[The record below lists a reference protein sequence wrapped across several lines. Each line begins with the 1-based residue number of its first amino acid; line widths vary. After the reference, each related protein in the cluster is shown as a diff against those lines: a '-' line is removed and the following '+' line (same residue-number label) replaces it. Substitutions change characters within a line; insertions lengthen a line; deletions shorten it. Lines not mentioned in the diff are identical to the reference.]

1 MADISE
7 MPYAAW
13 LEQTVQELFDICP
26 VCIAMQMIDANG
38 QAFTCYWNVNQN
50 DRAVMLDSM
59 REDGILDFLRN
70 NRGMVNAILNGEEE
84 DTEEESEGGE
94 Q

>member
-1 MADISE
+1 

-13 LEQTVQELFDICP
+13 LEQAVQELFDICP
-26 VCIAMQMIDANG
+26 VCISMQMIDANG
-38 QAFTCYWNVNQN
+38 QPFICYWNVNPN
-50 DRAVMLDSM
+50 DRAIMIDAM

-70 NRGMVNAILNGEEE
+70 NREMVNAILNGEEE
-84 DTEEESEGGE
+84 DTEEETEGGE

>member
-1 MADISE
+1 
-7 MPYAAW
+7 
-13 LEQTVQELFDICP
+13 
-26 VCIAMQMIDANG
+26 MQMIDSNG

-70 NRGMVNAILNGEEE
+70 NREMVNAILNGEEE

>member
-1 MADISE
+1 
-7 MPYAAW
+7 
-13 LEQTVQELFDICP
+13 
-26 VCIAMQMIDANG
+26 MQMIDSNG

-70 NRGMVNAILNGEEE
+70 NREMVNAILNGEEE
-84 DTEEESEGGE
+84 DAEEETEGGE

>member
-1 MADISE
+1 

-50 DRAVMLDSM
+50 DRAVMVDSM
-59 REDGILDFLRN
+59 REDGLLDTIRN
-70 NRGMVNAILNGEEE
+70 NKDLINAILNGEEDDE
-84 DTEEESEGGE
+84 AEGGE

>member
-26 VCIAMQMIDANG
+26 VCIAMQTIDANG

-70 NRGMVNAILNGEEE
+70 NRDMVNAILNGEEE

>member
-1 MADISE
+1 MH
-7 MPYAAW
+7 
-13 LEQTVQELFDICP
+13 ELFDICP

-59 REDGILDFLRN
+59 REDGLLDTIRN
-70 NRGMVNAILNGEEE
+70 NRELINAILNGEDGDDDGLCEP
-84 DTEEESEGGE
+84 DTEADSEG
-94 Q
+94 

>member
-1 MADISE
+1 

-59 REDGILDFLRN
+59 REDGIQ
-70 NRGMVNAILNGEEE
+70 RGMQKLK
-84 DTEEESEGGE
+84 GGYPAAPIYH
-94 Q
+94 QNK

>member
-1 MADISE
+1 
-7 MPYAAW
+7 
-13 LEQTVQELFDICP
+13 
-26 VCIAMQMIDANG
+26 MIDANG

-70 NRGMVNAILNGEEE
+70 NREMVNAILNGEEA
-84 DTEEESEGGE
+84 DAEEESEGGE

>member
-1 MADISE
+1 

-26 VCIAMQMIDANG
+26 VCIAMQMVDANG
-38 QAFTCYWNVNQN
+38 QPFTCYWNVTPN
-50 DRAVMLDSM
+50 DRAIMIDAM
-59 REDGILDFLRN
+59 REDAILDFFRN
-70 NRGMVNAILNGEEE
+70 NRDTVNAILNGEEE
-84 DTEEESEGGE
+84 ETEETEGGE